1 MRDIDKLCETLNNRV
16 FDYNALIVDYSDSIP
31 VIKVCP
37 RMSAKLVKKL
47 HFDDLITYHNGQA
60 LMTLRLQNYAIELSK
75 GEIVVTRK
83 ILFY

>member
-1 MRDIDKLCETLNNRV
+1 MKDIDKLCETLNNRV
-16 FDYNALIVDYSDSIP
+16 FDYNALIVDYSGSTP

-37 RMSAKLVKKL
+37 RMLPKLVKKL

-60 LMTLRLQNYAIELSK
+60 LMTIRLQNYAIELSK
-75 GEIVVTRK
+75 GEIVATRK